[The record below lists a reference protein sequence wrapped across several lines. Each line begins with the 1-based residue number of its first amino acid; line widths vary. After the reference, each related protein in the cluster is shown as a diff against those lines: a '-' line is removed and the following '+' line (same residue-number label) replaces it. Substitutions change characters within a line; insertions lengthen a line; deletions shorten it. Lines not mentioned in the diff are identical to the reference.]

1 MMKKAKFLTVFLTSA
16 ILLSG
21 CKASETSENSDAVS
35 VSTSTS
41 ETSTESSVVSSAVSS
56 VESASSDVSTAISSS
71 STVISSVESTSTAP
85 TEPATSEPET
95 TTSEPTSEPEPTPST
110 PTETSTP
117 TPEPAPEWTETP
129 TSGTM
134 YVNMSCFSR
143 AKAVLGAEKVKQYF
157 LNDAVTVT
165 ARATSA
171 STGDIYYK
179 VAEGEFIHSDYLSS
193 SKIAIQQPATPSG
206 NESQQT
212 TSSSNNNTQPSSSGT
227 PQNGAKKTENGKQ
240 YIYIGGAWHE
250 WGGPGVGEPSAG
262 TETSLGETIGY

>member
-56 VESASSDVSTAISSS
+56 VESASSDVSTTISSS

-85 TEPATSEPET
+85 TET
-95 TTSEPTSEPEPTPST
+95 TTSEPTSETSI
-110 PTETSTP
+110 PTETS
-117 TPEPAPEWTETP
+117 EPAPEWTETP

-179 VAEGEFIHSDYLSS
+179 IAEGEFIHSDYLSS
-193 SKIAIQQPATPSG
+193 SKIVIQQPATPSG
-206 NESQQT
+206 NESQQSQQPT
-212 TSSSNNNTQPSSSGT
+212 TPSSSNNNQPSSSGT
-227 PQNGAKKTENGKQ
+227 PKVGDTKVVDGVTYTYAPSGRWIKGTLGHAVQEPDIHEYNPADD
-240 YIYIGGAWHE
+240 YIDPNCH
-250 WGGPGVGEPSAG
+250 
-262 TETSLGETIGY
+262 

>member
-21 CKASETSENSDAVS
+21 CKASETS
-35 VSTSTS
+35 
-41 ETSTESSVVSSAVSS
+41 TESSVVSSAVSS
-56 VESASSDVSTAISSS
+56 VESASSDVSTTISSS
-71 STVISSVESTSTAP
+71 STVISSVENTSTAP
-85 TEPATSEPET
+85 TET
-95 TTSEPTSEPEPTPST
+95 TTSEPTSEPTEPT
-110 PTETSTP
+110 TS
-117 TPEPAPEWTETP
+117 EPAPEWTETP

-179 VAEGEFIHSDYLSS
+179 IAEGEFIHSDYLSS
-193 SKIAIQQPATPSG
+193 SKIVIQQPSDQTS
-206 NESQQT
+206 NQQT
-212 TSSSNNNTQPSSSGT
+212 PSSSNNNQPSSSGT
-227 PQNGAKKTENGKQ
+227 PKDGDTKVENGKT
-240 YIYIGGAWHE
+240 YEYWEGFGWIEGE
-250 WGGPGVGEPSAG
+250 PGVGVIEPSAG

>member
-1 MMKKAKFLTVFLTSA
+1 MKKARILTNFLISA

-41 ETSTESSVVSSAVSS
+41 ETSAESSVVSSAVSS

-85 TEPATSEPET
+85 TEPTST
-95 TTSEPTSEPEPTPST
+95 TSEPEPTSEPIST
-110 PTETSTP
+110 PTETS
-117 TPEPAPEWTETP
+117 EPAPEWTETP

-134 YVNMSCFSR
+134 YVNTSCFSR

-179 VAEGEFIHSDYLSS
+179 IAEGEFIHSDYLSS
-193 SKIAIQQPATPSG
+193 SKIVIQQPSDQTSSTTPSNQTPSSG
-206 NESQQT
+206 NNNQQT
-212 TSSSNNNTQPSSSGT
+212 NNQPSSNGT
-227 PQNGAKKTENGKQ
+227 HKNGDFKTVNGKQ
-240 YIYIGGAWHE
+240 YIYIEGEWLE
-250 WGGPGVGEPSAG
+250 WGGGAVQESGGDYVYNPADDHPDPN
-262 TETSLGETIGY
+262 TF

>member
-41 ETSTESSVVSSAVSS
+41 ETSAESSVVSSAVSS
-56 VESASSDVSTAISSS
+56 VESASSDVSTTISSS

-85 TEPATSEPET
+85 TET
-95 TTSEPTSEPEPTPST
+95 TTSEPTSETSI
-110 PTETSTP
+110 PTETS
-117 TPEPAPEWTETP
+117 EPAPEWTETP

-179 VAEGEFIHSDYLSS
+179 IAEGEFIHSDYLSS
-193 SKIAIQQPATPSG
+193 SKIVIQQPSEQTS
-206 NESQQT
+206 NQQT
-212 TSSSNNNTQPSSSGT
+212 PSSSNNNQPSSSGT
-227 PQNGAKKTENGKQ
+227 PKVGDTKVVDGVTYTYAPSGRWIEGTPGHAVQLPDNHDEVYDPADD
-240 YIYIGGAWHE
+240 YIDPDCH
-250 WGGPGVGEPSAG
+250 
-262 TETSLGETIGY
+262 

>member
-1 MMKKAKFLTVFLTSA
+1 MMKKARILTIFLISA

-41 ETSTESSVVSSAVSS
+41 ETSAESSVVSSAVSS

-85 TEPATSEPET
+85 TET
-95 TTSEPTSEPEPTPST
+95 TTSEPTSKPT
-110 PTETSTP
+110 TSTP

-143 AKAVLGAEKVKQYF
+143 AKAVLGAAKVKQYF

-193 SKIAIQQPATPSG
+193 SKIVIQQPSSPSG
-206 NESQQT
+206 NESQPSQQPT
-212 TSSSNNNTQPSSSGT
+212 TPSSSGT
-227 PQNGAKKTENGKQ
+227 PKTNDTKVENGKS
-240 YIYIGGAWHE
+240 YVYLEG
-250 WGGPGVGEPSAG
+250 WGWIEGEPGVGVIEPSAG

>member
-1 MMKKAKFLTVFLTSA
+1 MMKKARILTIFLISA

-41 ETSTESSVVSSAVSS
+41 ETSAESSVVSSAVSS

-85 TEPATSEPET
+85 TET
-95 TTSEPTSEPEPTPST
+95 TTSEPTSKPEPTTST
-110 PTETSTP
+110 TTETSTP

-227 PQNGAKKTENGKQ
+227 PQTGAKKTENGKP

>member
-21 CKASETSENSDAVS
+21 CKASENSDAVS

-41 ETSTESSVVSSAVSS
+41 ETSEENSVVSSTVSS

-71 STVISSVESTSTAP
+71 STVISSVESTSTVP
-85 TEPATSEPET
+85 TEPT
-95 TTSEPTSEPEPTPST
+95 TSEPEPVVS
-110 PTETSTP
+110 
-117 TPEPAPEWTETP
+117 EPASAPEWTETP

-143 AKAVLGAEKVKQYF
+143 SKAVLGAEKVKQYF

-179 VAEGEFIHSDYLSS
+179 IAEGEFIHSDYLSS
-193 SKIAIQQPATPSG
+193 SKIVIQQPSDQTS
-206 NESQQT
+206 NQQT
-212 TSSSNNNTQPSSSGT
+212 PSSSNNNQPSSSGT
-227 PQNGAKKTENGKQ
+227 PKDGDTKVENGKT
-240 YIYIGGAWHE
+240 YEYWEGFGWIEGE
-250 WGGPGVGEPSAG
+250 PGVGVIEPSAG